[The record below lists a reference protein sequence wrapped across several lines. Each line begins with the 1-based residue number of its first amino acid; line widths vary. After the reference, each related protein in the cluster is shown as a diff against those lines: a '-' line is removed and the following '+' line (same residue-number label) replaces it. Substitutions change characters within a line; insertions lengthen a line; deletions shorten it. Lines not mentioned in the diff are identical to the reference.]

1 MALEILLLRYQ
12 QNWRFFEKGVLPPH
26 WKGFFVPHLLKRGF
40 CVPLCHEKTLPKIE
54 SRVEKVADLLDYLQD
69 YSDTSLQGE
78 SWRVGERERLL
89 SDLQGGLA

>member
-1 MALEILLLRYQ
+1 M
-12 QNWRFFEKGVLPPH
+12 
-26 WKGFFVPHLLKRGF
+26 
-40 CVPLCHEKTLPKIE
+40 
-54 SRVEKVADLLDYLQD
+54 ADLLDYLQD

>member
-1 MALEILLLRYQ
+1 MEGGLEVGKDFRGSPLVGCVVEVSTKLKV
-12 QNWRFFEKGVLPPH
+12 FEKGVLLPTL
-26 WKGFFVPHLLKRGF
+26 KRVFVPHLLKKGF

-78 SWRVGERERLL
+78 SWRV
-89 SDLQGGLA
+89 

>member
-1 MALEILLLRYQ
+1 LKV
-12 QNWRFFEKGVLPPH
+12 FEKGVLLPTL
-26 WKGFFVPHLLKRGF
+26 KRVFVPHLLKKGF

-78 SWRVGERERLL
+78 SWRV
-89 SDLQGGLA
+89 

>member
-1 MALEILLLRYQ
+1 MGCVVEVSTKLKFLK
-12 QNWRFFEKGVLPPH
+12 KGYCPTLKRV
-26 WKGFFVPHLLKRGF
+26 FVPHLLKKGF

-78 SWRVGERERLL
+78 SWRV
-89 SDLQGGLA
+89 